1 MARTKYY
8 DAASASWKY
17 ADAAFSNTLVAG
29 DNIKI
34 ENNIISAEFDDKT
47 KQDIANI
54 IKNEYEAELLAI
66 LGGDS
71 DVTE

>member
-34 ENNIISAEFDDKT
+34 ENNVISAEFVL
-47 KQDIANI
+47 
-54 IKNEYEAELLAI
+54 NEEERQALA
-66 LGGDS
+66 
-71 DVTE
+71 DVISGYIPSTEGVEY

>member
-8 DAASASWKY
+8 DAASESWKY

-34 ENNIISAEFDDKT
+34 ENNVISAEFVLSEEERQALADVISGYIPST
-47 KQDIANI
+47 EGV
-54 IKNEYEAELLAI
+54 EY
-66 LGGDS
+66 
-71 DVTE
+71 